1 MSTQQ
6 FTPYANESAEPTE
19 AEASVQAPDFRR
31 HYSVLDGF
39 LTEVGRALDVLSG
52 AAQSTRPNPAA
63 RLPRDTEDTL
73 SPEQTQQ
80 VAGLMRVNHVGE
92 VCAQALYRGQAA
104 FCRDEPT
111 RDLLYEAA
119 TEEVDHL
126 VWCNDRLKELN
137 SRPSILN
144 PFWYTASFGLG
155 LLASRAGVGYNL
167 GFMAETERQVE
178 QHLDSH
184 LERLP
189 ANDQRSR
196 AIVEQMKTDEIE
208 HRTTAELHGARKL
221 PLPIRCG
228 MRLMSKVM
236 TSTAYRI

>member
-1 MSTQQ
+1 MTTQQ
-6 FTPYANESAEPTE
+6 YTPSPADNANSNETM
-19 AEASVQAPDFRR
+19 QAPAFQRQ
-31 HYSVLDGF
+31 YGVLDGF
-39 LTEVGRALDVLSG
+39 LTEVGRALEVLSG
-52 AAQSTRPNPAA
+52 AAQATRPNPAA
-63 RLPRDTEDTL
+63 RMPRDTEDTL
-73 SPEQTQQ
+73 TPEQSQH

-111 RDLLYEAA
+111 RELLYDAA

-137 SRPSILN
+137 SRPSVLN
-144 PFWYTASFGLG
+144 PLWYTASFGLG
-155 LLASRAGVGYNL
+155 LLASRAGVGYSL

-189 ANDQRSR
+189 VDDQRSR
-196 AIVEQMKTDEIE
+196 AIVEQMRTDEIE
-208 HRTTAELHGARKL
+208 HRTTAEMHGARKL
-221 PLPIRCG
+221 PFPIRCG
-228 MRLMSKVM
+228 MRLMTKVM
-236 TSTAYRI
+236 TTTAYRI

>member
-1 MSTQQ
+1 M
-6 FTPYANESAEPTE
+6 
-19 AEASVQAPDFRR
+19 QAPAFQRQ
-31 HYSVLDGF
+31 YGVLDGF
-39 LTEVGRALDVLSG
+39 LTEVGRALEVLSG
-52 AAQSTRPNPAA
+52 AAQATRPNPAA
-63 RLPRDTEDTL
+63 RMPRDTEDTL
-73 SPEQTQQ
+73 TPEQSQH

-111 RDLLYEAA
+111 RELLYDAA

-137 SRPSILN
+137 SRPSVLN
-144 PFWYTASFGLG
+144 PLWYTASFGLG

-189 ANDQRSR
+189 VDDQRSR

-208 HRTTAELHGARKL
+208 HRTTAEMHGARKL
-221 PLPIRCG
+221 PFPIRCG

-236 TSTAYRI
+236 TTTAYRI

>member
-1 MSTQQ
+1 MTTQQ
-6 FTPYANESAEPTE
+6 SALVSTENAQEPQGQT
-19 AEASVQAPDFRR
+19 APVFRR
-31 HYSVLDGF
+31 QYGVLDGF
-39 LTEVGRALDVLSG
+39 LTEVGRALEVLSG
-52 AAQSTRPNPAA
+52 AAQATRPNPAA
-63 RLPRDTEDTL
+63 KLPRDTEDSL
-73 SPEQTQQ
+73 SPEQAQHA
-80 VAGLMRVNHVGE
+80 AGLMRVNHVGE

-104 FCRDEPT
+104 FCPDEST

-126 VWCNDRLKELN
+126 VWCNERLKELN

-178 QHLDSH
+178 QHLDDH
-184 LERLP
+184 LARLP
-189 ANDQRSR
+189 AEDQRSR
-196 AIVEQMKTDEIE
+196 AIVEQMKIDEIH
-208 HRTTAELHGARKL
+208 HRTTAETHGARKL

-236 TSTAYRI
+236 TTTAYRI